1 MGMSTEKLYLENIEA
16 GYFQKFH
23 ANVVDITETSVI
35 LDRTLFYPLGGGQ
48 HWDTGTLSGPNGTV
62 SVTEVRGRTDVEHTV
77 GEGHQLSVG
86 DEVHGTIDWE
96 SRYAHMRMHTAQHL
110 VSGLVYE
117 LFNGARTVGNQIHAD
132 RSRID
137 LNPISF
143 DEVML
148 GTMTQAVNDK
158 IDEGL
163 EVTDSIMTRKEINT
177 IMPPERTNMD
187 LLPAFVSD
195 LRVVQIGEQVD
206 MCPCA
211 GTHVSN
217 LKEIGHIEIIGKKSK
232 GKGTQ
237 RVSYNLN
244 LPGLVRKPFRE
255 EC

>member
-1 MGMSTEKLYLENIEA
+1 
-16 GYFQKFH
+16 
-23 ANVVDITETSVI
+23 
-35 LDRTLFYPLGGGQ
+35 
-48 HWDTGTLSGPNGTV
+48 
-62 SVTEVRGRTDVEHTV
+62 
-77 GEGHQLSVG
+77 
-86 DEVHGTIDWE
+86 
-96 SRYAHMRMHTAQHL
+96 MHTAQHL

-137 LNPISF
+137 FNPISF

-163 EVTDSIMTRKEINT
+163 EVTDSIMTRKEINA

>member
-1 MGMSTEKLYLENIEA
+1 MSTEKLYLESIEA
-16 GYFQKFH
+16 GYFQKFRAH
-23 ANVVDITETSVI
+23 VVDTTDTSVI

-48 HWDTGTLSGPNGTV
+48 HWDTGTISGPNGPVT
-62 SVTEVRGRTDVEHTV
+62 VTEVRDRTDIEHTV
-77 GEGHQLSVG
+77 GEGHQLSAG
-86 DEVHGTIDWE
+86 DEIQGTIDWE

-137 LNPISF
+137 FNPISF

-163 EVTDSIMTRKEINT
+163 EVTDSIMTRKEINA

-187 LLPAFVSD
+187 LLPASVND